1 MRGSGFKVGMAV
13 ALVVALGAC
22 AKPPATPKPD
32 PTPRPSEEPKVKVI
46 WTLFDDESVDF
57 VAEISNPADRTR
69 TGVETTW
76 KAFDSDGVIVAS
88 YTSKR
93 PPIPPKG
100 SILYVGHSG
109 DTSGVAESVKVTFS
123 KRGGLTSNPQR
134 PAVKVGEPTF
144 TRADYDYQ
152 EGAHIYDVSVILT
165 ALSDLTG
172 ADVTVNAVLR
182 DDSGQ
187 VVGAGYGGGPGVPGF
202 GQDLPKT
209 IAKGEK
215 VRLEFDAKVPQGSTP
230 TKVEVF
236 AGA

>member
-1 MRGSGFKVGMAV
+1 MRKRFKVGVAV

-22 AKPPATPKPD
+22 GGRPAAAPKADPKPK
-32 PTPRPSEEPKVKVI
+32 PSEEPKVKVL
-46 WTLFDDESVDF
+46 WTLFDDENVDF

-88 YTSKR
+88 FNSKR
-93 PPIPPKG
+93 PPIPPND

-109 DTSGVAESVKVTFS
+109 DTSGVAESVKVTLS
-123 KRGGLTSNPQR
+123 KRGALTKNAPK
-134 PAVKVGEPTF
+134 PAVRVGEPTF
-144 TRADYDYQ
+144 TRADYDVY
-152 EGAHIYDVSVILT
+152 EGVHTYDVSVILT
-165 ALSDLTG
+165 ALSDVAG

-182 DDSGQ
+182 DDSGEI
-187 VVGAGYGGGPGVPGF
+187 VGAGYGGGPGVPGF

-209 IAKGEK
+209 ISKGEK
-215 VRLEFDAKVPQGSTP
+215 VRLEFDAKVPEGSTP
-230 TKVEVF
+230 TKVEAF